1 MLKER
6 SINRNFSSELWVN
19 AQFKKEIV
27 SIAQRKACGMATL
40 RDAMRSLL
48 PRRNTFR
55 ASHLPLGDTKSKRA
69 SRQVP
74 QDINRLRSIP
84 YF

>member
-6 SINRNFSSELWVN
+6 SINKNFSSELWVI

-40 RDAMRSLL
+40 RDATRSLL
-48 PRRNTFR
+48 PVRVRLERVISQRETPRANERHERRVKY
-55 ASHLPLGDTKSKRA
+55 PK
-69 SRQVP
+69 
-74 QDINRLRSIP
+74 I
-84 YF
+84 